1 MLFILGMC
9 STLLLQETDLIF
21 NIQEN
26 SPDLNREPLLS
37 GPGSLKAAWYRTWG
51 YTQLDIGV
59 AINIDSLDNLYLLGI
74 SRINGSGDPY
84 PCLVKYNSN
93 GELQWN
99 RSWGE
104 EGDNPFNRVII
115 DSQNNIYITG
125 RTRNI
130 TGNTDAIYLIKFNSS
145 GDLQWDYIWCGDGES
160 YIAAIALDSLSNIYL
175 TGRTRNITGNTDAI
189 YLIKFNSSGDLQWNH
204 IWGYSNTLMLSK
216 IAIDSADDIY
226 ISGITLN
233 GTETEE
239 FHIWK
244 FNNTG
249 HLQWSHTL
257 SGIDYAKIPQIATD
271 SLDNLYILGSNYS
284 IEEMDLYLMKYDPTG
299 IQLWNH
305 TWRGT
310 SRVYDMKI
318 AIDSSDSICI
328 GGEIRGGSFDDEWA
342 DIFLVKYNNLGVR
355 LWNQTYD
362 KFKVDRFADITID
375 SKDNIYLA
383 GNALLPPQS
392 RGDMVILNYDSF
404 GSLISYTNWGGDE
417 DDIATGIALDSSENI
432 YISGFTNSF
441 GAGGNDMC
449 LVKLVEKPPE
459 SLIPGYDLVL
469 IILIFSAVSII
480 TIRSRFTKT
489 FIKKK

>member
-1 MLFILGMC
+1 MLFILGLC

-26 SPDLNREPLLS
+26 TPDLNREPLLS

-74 SRINGSGDPY
+74 SRINGLGDPY

-99 RSWGE
+99 RSWGK

-160 YIAAIALDSLSNIYL
+160 YIAAIALGSLSNIYL

-204 IWGYSNTLMLSK
+204 TWGYSNTQVLSK
-216 IAIDSADDIY
+216 IAI
-226 ISGITLN
+226 
-233 GTETEE
+233 
-239 FHIWK
+239 
-244 FNNTG
+244 NNTG

-257 SGIDYAKIPQIATD
+257 SGIDYARIPQIAID

-284 IEEMDLYLMKYDPTG
+284 IEKMDLHLMKYDPTG
-299 IQLWNH
+299 IQLWSH
-305 TWRGT
+305 IWRRT
-310 SRVYDMKI
+310 PRVFDMKI

-328 GGEIRGGSFDDEWA
+328 GGDIRGNSLDDEWG

-355 LWNQTYD
+355 LWNQTWDKYNYD
-362 KFKVDRFADITID
+362 EFIDITTD
-375 SKDNIYLA
+375 SKNNIYLA
-383 GNALLPPQS
+383 GNVILLITS
-392 RGDMVILNYDSF
+392 RSDMVILSYDSS
-404 GSLISYTNWGGDE
+404 GTLNSYTNWGGDE
-417 DDIATGIALDSSENI
+417 NDVATGIALDSSENI
-432 YISGFTNSF
+432 YISGFTESF
-441 GAGGNDMC
+441 GAGEKDMC

-480 TIRSRFTKT
+480 IIRSRFNKT
-489 FIKKK
+489 LLKRSKVA